1 MPQNPVSVNEKH
13 EESSSRNWLGLA
25 STLTERLKQE
35 PNQNTVE
42 RSTRYENLGYFLYR
56 ASMQSREQGEF
67 LEKIRGSIRAYKT
80 AARSYRA
87 YGREGEAFRS
97 QAMEAYLAQWTA
109 RTVPDLKRPL
119 CNAGRLK
126 YRYRQSYT
134 NTPNENG

>member
-87 YGREGEAFRS
+87 YGREGEAFKS
-97 QAMEAYLAQWTA
+97 QAMVDDLSQWSA
-109 RTVPDLKRPL
+109 RTTTGWKSLL
-119 CNAGRLK
+119 CIVWNM
-126 YRYRQSYT
+126 
-134 NTPNENG
+134 